1 MKESD
6 AILGPEKLQGMLGL
20 KGAFGRMV
28 TRWVMKILEIDKV
41 NETRFKYAGENA
53 QDFARDILKD
63 VGVSYEIPQGQM
75 ERIPASG
82 GFITVSNHHFG
93 SIDGLI
99 LCDAIGR
106 LRPDYK
112 LLTTFLLSLIPE
124 LSDGFLPVDN
134 LSGKMDVRSV
144 NSIRTALR
152 HIQDGG
158 AIGFFPAGEVATY
171 QKKGKRTALSAK
183 PVVEDKPW
191 APNIIKLIKKSALP
205 VIPIYFDGT
214 NSANFHFLGKI
225 HRRLRT
231 VRLIH
236 EVFNK
241 RGLVVK
247 VRIGR
252 PILPEEF
259 EKMDVNSFGAYIRNR
274 TYALEAQTVSGT
286 DFYKS
291 LLVHFLQQHPTE
303 PRAEEILRSLHD
315 LQPDFL
321 RVAPDDLLAGCQSL
335 DDLDRLIGILSD
347 GEYRVQN
354 LLPPHA

>member
-1 MKESD
+1 M
-6 AILGPEKLQGMLGL
+6 
-20 KGAFGRMV
+20 
-28 TRWVMKILEIDKV
+28 
-41 NETRFKYAGENA
+41 
-53 QDFARDILKD
+53 
-63 VGVSYEIPQGQM
+63 
-75 ERIPASG
+75 
-82 GFITVSNHHFG
+82 
-93 SIDGLI
+93 
-99 LCDAIGR
+99 
-106 LRPDYK
+106 
-112 LLTTFLLSLIPE
+112 
-124 LSDGFLPVDN
+124 
-134 LSGKMDVRSV
+134 
-144 NSIRTALR
+144 
-152 HIQDGG
+152 
-158 AIGFFPAGEVATY
+158 
-171 QKKGKRTALSAK
+171 
-183 PVVEDKPW
+183 
-191 APNIIKLIKKSALP
+191 
-205 VIPIYFDGT
+205 
-214 NSANFHFLGKI
+214 
-225 HRRLRT
+225 
-231 VRLIH
+231 
-236 EVFNK
+236 
-241 RGLVVK
+241 VK